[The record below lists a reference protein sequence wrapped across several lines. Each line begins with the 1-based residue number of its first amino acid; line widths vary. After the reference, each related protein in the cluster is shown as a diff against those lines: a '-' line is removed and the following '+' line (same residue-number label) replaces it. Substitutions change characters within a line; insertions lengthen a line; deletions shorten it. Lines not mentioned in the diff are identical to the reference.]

1 MYIYNEG
8 KADEADVADVADDD
22 DSCSAAGEEAVGGGG
37 RGVSRSEGGGF
48 LEACLRRG
56 AVSVAA
62 QVFSCC
68 SLALR
73 VPRMPLAMLT
83 YAHVCS
89 RMLTYAHVCSRMLT
103 YADVC

>member
-8 KADEADVADVADDD
+8 RGDADDVDDADDADDD
-22 DSCSAAGEEAVGGGG
+22 DSFSAAGEEAAGGEG
-37 RGVSRSEGGGF
+37 RGVSRSEGEGS
-48 LEACLRRG
+48 LEASLRRG

-73 VPRMPLAMLT
+73 VP
-83 YAHVCS
+83 AH
-89 RMLTYAHVCSRMLT
+89 AAGN
-103 YADVC
+103 ADVC